1 MHLFWECE
9 ITSHFIRVSLPLIFQ
24 QFPDTDYNFTLKSF
38 IFGPRFEKIYSPK
51 SIIALYLK
59 KYIWNTRCKK
69 KRLDYDEFITWLKK
83 DLKVK
88 KACYSMDKRMS
99 YLLNFDV

>member
-1 MHLFWECE
+1 MHELLHAAGEDH
-9 ITSHFIRVSLPLIFQ
+9 SQ
-24 QFPDTDYNFTLKSF
+24 
-38 IFGPRFEKIYSPK
+38 
-51 SIIALYLK
+51 
-59 KYIWNTRCKK
+59 
-69 KRLDYDEFITWLKK
+69 KRLDYDEFVTWLKK